1 MSNELLWA
9 LFHLEESFV
18 VALIASDFIA
28 VNAWN
33 LQGMNLA
40 RLEFAFCP
48 TASFAKLAASNECGN
63 PYFFLSVSD
72 GLLPCKHRFTTLIA

>member
-1 MSNELLWA
+1 MSDKLFGA
-9 LFHLEESFV
+9 LFDLEESFV
-18 VALIASDFIA
+18 VALIASDFVA

-33 LQGMNLA
+33 LQGVSLA

-48 TASFAKLAASNECGN
+48 TATFAKLAASNECGN

-72 GLLPCKHRFTTLIA
+72 GLLPCKHRLTTLIA